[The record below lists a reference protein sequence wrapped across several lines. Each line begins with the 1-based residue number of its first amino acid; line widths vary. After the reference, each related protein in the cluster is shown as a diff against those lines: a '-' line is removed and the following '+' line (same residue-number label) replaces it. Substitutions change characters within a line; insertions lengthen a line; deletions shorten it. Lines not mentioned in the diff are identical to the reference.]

1 MIILLP
7 NKKGKFMN
15 TKELRKHI
23 KRLEAILSELE
34 PRGFVYEILKIQL
47 ELYKQELKKNG

>member
-34 PRGFVYEILKIQL
+34 PKGFVYETLKIQL
-47 ELYKQELKKNG
+47 ELYKQELKKSD